1 MSTEFPAGFLWGAA
15 TSGYQI
21 EGGARADGKGASIW
35 DSFVRRPGAI
45 LHGDSGELACNA
57 YDRRQLD
64 ADLDL
69 MAALGLG
76 LYVFSVQWPRLQP
89 NGRGHL
95 RQKGLDYYRHLVDGL
110 LARGIVPA
118 LTLYHWELPQALQD
132 GGGWRK
138 RETAL
143 RFADYAGLVH
153 HELADKVPLWITQN
167 EPWTT
172 AWMGHVLGSHAPGEK
187 DEAQV
192 FAVVHHLLLS
202 HGLAVQS
209 MRASVAGAETRFGP
223 VLNLSPYRP
232 ADPHSARDR
241 AAATRGD
248 GEQNR
253 LFLEPL
259 FKGRYPQDVSR
270 RLTRRA
276 GGRSFIEEGD
286 MAAIATPLDF
296 LGINYYMPVTVA
308 AGRGGRPEPV
318 PPTGPKTAMDWP
330 IDAPGLFEVLQ
341 RVQRDY
347 SGELPL
353 LVSENGI
360 SCRDYVDPA
369 GVCNDAE
376 RIEFLRDHI
385 EQAARAVAAGVPLK
399 GYCVWSLLDNFEW
412 DSGYR
417 ERFGLVHV
425 DYPTQTR
432 TPKAS
437 FDWYRKVIATNGP
450 P

>member
-21 EGGARADGKGASIW
+21 EGGVRADGKGASIW

-270 RLTRRA
+270 RLARRA
-276 GGRSFIEEGD
+276 GGSGFIKSSD
-286 MAAIATPLDF
+286 MATIATPLDF

-308 AGRGGRPEPV
+308 AGRGGKPEPM
-318 PPTGPKTAMDWP
+318 PPDRAEDGH
-330 IDAPGLFEVLQ
+330 GLADRRAGALRGAAAGAARLQ
-341 RVQRDY
+341 RR
-347 SGELPL
+347 
-353 LVSENGI
+353 
-360 SCRDYVDPA
+360 A
-369 GVCNDAE
+369 A
-376 RIEFLRDHI
+376 
-385 EQAARAVAAGVPLK
+385 AARVGERH
-399 GYCVWSLLDNFEW
+399 LL
-412 DSGYR
+412 
-417 ERFGLVHV
+417 
-425 DYPTQTR
+425 P
-432 TPKAS
+432 
-437 FDWYRKVIATNGP
+437 
-450 P
+450 